1 MLHRPQAVSQAPS
14 TAPSALSAAHRPR
27 PAPAPLA
34 PLQIVFA
41 VLGGWVV
48 GITGAF
54 KIFGKKPEAAPEA
67 AA

>member
-1 MLHRPQAVSQAPS
+1 
-14 TAPSALSAAHRPR
+14 
-27 PAPAPLA
+27 
-34 PLQIVFA
+34 VFA